1 MSVVLVLT
9 VSLYFQVPVQPA
21 GSAADDASSR
31 PASSPPRPVSPLRD
45 HGLLDE
51 PVPASTTRKKWVVLD
66 LHTRLSPHFP
76 AHFHHD
82 EVVAPYFYVADDS
95 LREKFKAPT
104 FGSVSLDLQV
114 FDKGEVSVG
123 SSPLALQ
130 EAHLRAALLEC

>member
-1 MSVVLVLT
+1 M
-9 VSLYFQVPVQPA
+9 
-21 GSAADDASSR
+21 
-31 PASSPPRPVSPLRD
+31 
-45 HGLLDE
+45 
-51 PVPASTTRKKWVVLD
+51 
-66 LHTRLSPHFP
+66 
-76 AHFHHD
+76 
-82 EVVAPYFYVADDS
+82 ADDS

>member
-1 MSVVLVLT
+1 MMRWLCQDKVKLPPNRSHL
-9 VSLYFQVPVQPA
+9 FPP
-21 GSAADDASSR
+21 DAKGK
-31 PASSPPRPVSPLRD
+31 PLAR
-45 HGLLDE
+45 
-51 PVPASTTRKKWVVLD
+51 
-66 LHTRLSPHFP
+66 
-76 AHFHHD
+76 
-82 EVVAPYFYVADDS
+82 APYFYVADDS